1 MQLKSLLLIT
11 LGLLATACTIEKKP
25 ANTIKGDKPTNFSI
39 PAAPPIAPQM
49 QHQKRFALVIGNSA
63 YQKEDLILTNPVN
76 DATDFAKVLRQLGF
90 DVIEKTNLGKL
101 QMETAINQFSQKL
114 NDNKGVGLFYFS
126 GHGIQHNGVNY
137 MLPVDA
143 QSLTAVWQLP
153 HKTVSANYILDGMKA
168 ATNQIN
174 IVILDA
180 CRDLPASIKRWGK
193 GDMVQGLS
201 MELPIPGSVIAYAAA
216 PGGVA
221 ADGVG
226 ARNSPYV
233 KHLMKWIQVPNLS
246 IDEVFTKV
254 GEAVKTETYG
264 NQLPGY
270 YKQLYKPFY
279 FKWQRV
285 APSESKVT
293 QLLRVCRRHFQ
304 AGRLSGGSGTA
315 FRCYQNVLEKDQ
327 TNAQALAGL
336 EKIEKRYVDLIRG
349 ALKKKQ
355 VDSAAHYLASLR
367 SVSPG
372 SVQLPR
378 LEASLSALRASQTPP
393 QPVVVTPPSPPRDT
407 FVAGKV
413 FQDRLQDNSKGPSMV
428 WIPAGSFKM
437 GDIQGGGFR
446 SEQPLHDVSVGR
458 FAMGR
463 YEVTFAEY
471 DKFAEAT
478 GRNKPSDESWGRG
491 NRPVI
496 NVSWYDATAYA
507 EWIVTQTGQKYRL
520 PTEAEWEYAARA
532 GTSTKY
538 WWGNSIGSNKANC
551 SNSYCGDSF
560 DQTAP
565 VGSFAP
571 NAFNLY
577 DTVGNVWEWTCSEYE
592 NRYNGQ
598 ENKCKNYAT
607 LKKSGENK
615 SHFVLRGGSWVNVA
629 GGTRTAYRNWRQPTV
644 RYGFV
649 GFRLARLP

>member
-1 MQLKSLLLIT
+1 
-11 LGLLATACTIEKKP
+11 
-25 ANTIKGDKPTNFSI
+25 
-39 PAAPPIAPQM
+39 M

-63 YQKEDLILTNPVN
+63 YQKEDLFLTNPVN
-76 DATDFAKVLRQLGF
+76 DATDLAKVLRQLDF
-90 DVIEKTNLGKL
+90 EVVEKTNLGKL
-101 QMETAINQFSQKL
+101 EMQTAIDQFSQKL
-114 NDNKGVGLFYFS
+114 FDNKGVGLFYFS

-137 MLPVDA
+137 MLPVDVE
-143 QSLTAVWQLP
+143 SLTAIWQLP
-153 HKTVSANYILDGMKA
+153 HKTVSADYILDGMKA
-168 ATNQIN
+168 AMNQVN

-180 CRDLPASIKRWGK
+180 CRDLPVSVKRWGK

-201 MELPIPGSVIAYAAA
+201 MEIPIPGSVIAYAAA

-221 ADGVG
+221 ASGEG
-226 ARNSPYV
+226 EQNSPYV
-233 KHLMKWIQVPNLS
+233 KHLMKWVQVPNLS

-279 FKWQRV
+279 FKWQKTV
-285 APSESKVT
+285 AAAPEVPKIT
-293 QLLRVCRRHFQ
+293 QLLRVCQTHFE

-315 FRCYQNVLEKDQ
+315 WGCYQKVLDKDQ
-327 TNAQALAGL
+327 TNAEALAGL
-336 EKIEKRYVDLIRG
+336 EKIEKRYVDLVRG

-355 VDSAAHYLASLR
+355 VDSAKHYLASLR

-372 SVQLPR
+372 SAQLPR

-393 QPVVVTPPSPPRDT
+393 QAVVVTPPSPPRDT

-413 FQDRLQDNSKGPSMV
+413 FHDRLQDGSKGPSMV
-428 WIPAGSFKM
+428 WIAGGRFKM
-437 GDIQGGGFR
+437 GDVQGGG
-446 SEQPLHDVSVGR
+446 SSNEQPVHDVSVGR

-478 GRNKPSDESWGRG
+478 GRNKPKDRGWGRG

-496 NVSWYDATAYA
+496 YVSWYDATAYA
-507 EWIVTQTGQKYRL
+507 EWLSQQTGQKYRL

-532 GTSTKY
+532 GTTTKY
-538 WWGNSIGSNKANC
+538 WWGNEIGKNRAAC
-551 SNSYCGDSF
+551 DGCGAEWGWDAKRM
-560 DQTAP
+560 TAP

-571 NAFNLY
+571 NAFGLY

-592 NRYNGQ
+592 NRYNGK
-598 ENKCKNYAT
+598 EKTCKNKAT
-607 LKKSGENK
+607 IKKGGENQ
-615 SHFVLRGGSWVNVA
+615 SHFVLRGGSWNYVA
-629 GGTRTAYRNWRQPTV
+629 RGTRTANRYGWQPTE
-644 RYGFV
+644 RGRNG
-649 GFRLARLP
+649 GFRLARIP